1 MTDDTEEQEGPVIE
15 WTPPTA
21 EYVPCNTC
29 ILVAPSGWEAFA
41 DATGALL
48 VRVQS
53 KNGDVEV
60 LTELGKAWHTAGKPI
75 NHGSVSGIK
84 TGGK

>member
-1 MTDDTEEQEGPVIE
+1 MSDETLTDDEPTIE
-15 WTPPTA
+15 WSSASA

-29 ILVAPSGWEAFA
+29 IMVAPSGWEAFA
-41 DATGALL
+41 EATGALL

-60 LTELGKAWHTAGKPI
+60 LTDIGKSWHTAGKALRD
-75 NHGSVSGIK
+75 GSVVSLP
-84 TGGK
+84 TGK